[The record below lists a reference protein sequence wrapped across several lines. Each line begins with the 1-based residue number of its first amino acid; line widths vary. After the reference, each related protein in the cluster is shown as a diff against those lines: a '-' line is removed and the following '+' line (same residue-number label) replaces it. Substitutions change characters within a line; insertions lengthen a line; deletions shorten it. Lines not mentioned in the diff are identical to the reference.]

1 MPERS
6 YLVDISDSVFL
17 YYNIARK
24 TALGTLIIISIY
36 KDYRVLYRLKEIPVR
51 GYYPIPDYRIKVEK
65 YIIYSL

>member
-17 YYNIARK
+17 YYDIARK
-24 TALGTLIIISIY
+24 TALGALIIISTY
-36 KDYRVLYRLKEIPVR
+36 KDHRVLYRFKEVPVR
-51 GYYPIPDYRIKVEK
+51 GHCPIPDYRIKVEK